1 MNDIN
6 NKMRISYFPG
16 CTLKTTAK
24 SLEISAIESAK
35 KLGIEMVE
43 LQKWNCCGVV
53 ASLTS
58 DDLMKHLAPVR
69 NLVRVQ
75 EMQKNKLVD
84 EGENRLLTLCSMCF
98 NTLKSSNIRV
108 KNNSEDLTS
117 LNDFMYI
124 EENYEGDV
132 EVIHFFELIKEIG
145 FDKVR
150 EQVKTT
156 LKDLKIAPYYGC
168 MLLRPKEVGIDN
180 AEAPNIMEDFVESLG
195 GTSIEWEAKN
205 RCCGSY
211 HTVNNTPIVINLT
224 KGIIENARKN
234 GAEAIITTCPLC
246 AFNLDSRQKDIIE
259 KFPDFIPMPI
269 FYFSQLM
276 ALSLGVE
283 EKYFGFEDNY
293 IDPKKLLEEKGLL

>member
-1 MNDIN
+1 M
-6 NKMRISYFPG
+6 KISYFPG

-24 SLEISAIESAK
+24 NLEISAIESAK

-43 LQKWNCCGVV
+43 LSKWNCCGVV

-69 NLVRVQ
+69 NLIRVQ

-98 NTLKSSNIRV
+98 NTLKLSNKRIHE
-108 KNNSEDLTS
+108 NNEDLIS
-117 LNDFMYI
+117 LNNFMYL
-124 EENYEGDV
+124 EEDYEGEV

-145 FDKVR
+145 FEKVK
-150 EQVKTT
+150 EQAKTT

-168 MLLRPKEVGIDN
+168 MLLRPKEVGLDD
-180 AEAPNIMEDFVESLG
+180 AESPNIMENFIESIG
-195 GTSIEWEAKN
+195 GTAIEWEAKS

-211 HTVNNTPIVINLT
+211 HTVNNKHIVINLA
-224 KGIIENARKN
+224 KSIIENARKN
-234 GAEAIITTCPLC
+234 GAETIITTCPLC

-259 KFPDFIPMPI
+259 EFPDFVPMPI

-276 ALSLGVE
+276 ALALGVE
-283 EKYFGFEDNY
+283 EKYFGFDDNY
-293 IDPKKLLEEKGLL
+293 IDPKKILEEKGLLSN